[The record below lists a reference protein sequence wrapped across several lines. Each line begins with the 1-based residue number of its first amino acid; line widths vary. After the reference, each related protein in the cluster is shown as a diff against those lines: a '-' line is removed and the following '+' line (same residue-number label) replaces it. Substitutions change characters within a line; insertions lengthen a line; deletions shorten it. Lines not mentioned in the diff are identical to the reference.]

1 MVTEMNNLE
10 NQSTLVRRLGEFLIR
25 YGLVL
30 VLGWI
35 GAMKFTAYEAAGIKA
50 LVETSP
56 FMSWMY
62 KVFSLQ
68 ATSNIIGVAEITAA
82 VLIAI
87 RPISAKLSAIG
98 SVLAVLTFLATLT
111 FLFSLPGWE
120 QSLGGF
126 PALSG
131 SGGFLL
137 KDTVLLGAALFTLGD
152 SLTAADIYSATF
164 AAMFRPL
171 PGAQCAMEGSTRAA
185 FEFCDAATLDAL
197 DPVLFEHRDAMYRD
211 HLELPLAL

>member
-1 MVTEMNNLE
+1 MLTEIQKRSLE
-10 NQSTLVRRLGEFLIR
+10 KNPFERVGAFVIR

-35 GAMKFTAYEAAGIKA
+35 GAMKFTTYEAMGIRA

-62 KVFSLQ
+62 NFMSLQ
-68 ATSNIIGVAEITAA
+68 ATSNVIGVTELTAA
-82 VLIAI
+82 ALIAI
-87 RPISAKLSAIG
+87 RPLAPKVSGIG
-98 SVLAVLTFLATLT
+98 SVLAVFTFLTTLT

-120 QSLGGF
+120 KSLGGF

-152 SLTAADIYSATF
+152 SLAKDGRDISA
-164 AAMFRPL
+164 
-171 PGAQCAMEGSTRAA
+171 G
-185 FEFCDAATLDAL
+185 
-197 DPVLFEHRDAMYRD
+197 
-211 HLELPLAL
+211 

>member
-1 MVTEMNNLE
+1 MVIEMDITRNE
-10 NQSTLVRRLGEFLIR
+10 RTIIQTLGECFIR
-25 YGLVL
+25 YGLVI

-56 FMSWMY
+56 LMSWMY
-62 KVFSLQ
+62 RFLSLQ
-68 ATSNIIGVAEITAA
+68 ATSNVIGVAEITAA

-87 RPISAKLSAIG
+87 RPIQAKLSAVG
-98 SVLAVLTFLATLT
+98 SVLAVFTFLATLT

-120 QSLGGF
+120 KSLGGF

-137 KDTVLLGAALFTLGD
+137 KDLVLLGAALWTLGD
-152 SLTAADIYSATF
+152 SLIAAKTVA
-164 AAMFRPL
+164 
-171 PGAQCAMEGSTRAA
+171 
-185 FEFCDAATLDAL
+185 
-197 DPVLFEHRDAMYRD
+197 
-211 HLELPLAL
+211 

>member
-1 MVTEMNNLE
+1 MAAQIQTVSVEKNSFE
-10 NQSTLVRRLGEFLIR
+10 KLGAFFIR

-35 GAMKFTAYEAAGIKA
+35 GAMKFTAYEAEGIKA

-62 KVFSLQ
+62 KVLSLQ
-68 ATSNIIGVAEITAA
+68 ATSNIIGIAELTAA

-87 RPISAKLSAIG
+87 RPLAPKLSAIG
-98 SVLAVLTFLATLT
+98 SVLAVFTFLTTLT

-120 QSLGGF
+120 KSLGGF

-152 SLTAADIYSATF
+152 SLASK
-164 AAMFRPL
+164 RRVP
-171 PGAQCAMEGSTRAA
+171 
-185 FEFCDAATLDAL
+185 
-197 DPVLFEHRDAMYRD
+197 
-211 HLELPLAL
+211 

>member
-1 MVTEMNNLE
+1 MVSEAAVKKINDG
-10 NQSTLVRRLGEFLIR
+10 SKKLGEFLIR

-35 GAMKFTAYEAAGIKA
+35 GAMKFTAYEAAGIKT

-56 FMSWMY
+56 LMSWMY

-68 ATSNIIGVAEITAA
+68 TTSNIIGVTEITAA
-82 VLIAI
+82 TLIAI
-87 RPISAKLSAIG
+87 RPLSAKLSAVG
-98 SVLAVLTFLATLT
+98 SVLAVFTFLPTLT

-120 QSLGGF
+120 KSLGGF

-152 SLTAADIYSATF
+152 SLAG
-164 AAMFRPL
+164 RK
-171 PGAQCAMEGSTRAA
+171 R
-185 FEFCDAATLDAL
+185 
-197 DPVLFEHRDAMYRD
+197 
-211 HLELPLAL
+211 

>member
-1 MVTEMNNLE
+1 MVSDATVKNSNN
-10 NQSTLVRRLGEFLIR
+10 VIKKLGDFLIR

-35 GAMKFTAYEAAGIKA
+35 GAMKFTAYEASGIRT

-82 VLIAI
+82 ALIAI
-87 RPISAKLSAIG
+87 RPLSAKLSAVG
-98 SVLAVLTFLATLT
+98 SVLAVFTFLTTLT

-120 QSLGGF
+120 KSLGGF

-152 SLTAADIYSATF
+152 SLT
-164 AAMFRPL
+164 
-171 PGAQCAMEGSTRAA
+171 GKQ
-185 FEFCDAATLDAL
+185 
-197 DPVLFEHRDAMYRD
+197 
-211 HLELPLAL
+211 

>member
-1 MVTEMNNLE
+1 MVAQVETISVAKNPFEK
-10 NQSTLVRRLGEFLIR
+10 LGSFFIR
-25 YGLVL
+25 YGLVI

-35 GAMKFTAYEAAGIKA
+35 GAMKFTAYEAEGIKA

-68 ATSNIIGVAEITAA
+68 STSNIIGVAEITAA
-82 VLIAI
+82 VLIAV
-87 RPISAKLSAIG
+87 RPLSAKLSAVG
-98 SVLAVLTFLATLT
+98 SVLAACTFLATLT

-120 QSLGGF
+120 KSLGGF

-152 SLTAADIYSATF
+152 SL
-164 AAMFRPL
+164 
-171 PGAQCAMEGSTRAA
+171 MENK
-185 FEFCDAATLDAL
+185 
-197 DPVLFEHRDAMYRD
+197 
-211 HLELPLAL
+211 

>member
-1 MVTEMNNLE
+1 MVTEINNLE
-10 NQSTLVRRLGEFLIR
+10 NQNALIRRLGEFLIR

-35 GAMKFTAYEAAGIKA
+35 GAMKFTAYEAEGIKT

-62 KVFSLQ
+62 KVFSIQ
-68 ATSNIIGVAEITAA
+68 ATSNIIGSAEITAA

-87 RPISAKLSAIG
+87 RPLSAKLSAVG
-98 SVLAVLTFLATLT
+98 SVLAVCTFLATLT

-120 QSLGGF
+120 KSLGGF

-137 KDTVLLGAALFTLGD
+137 KDTVLMGAALFTLGD
-152 SLTAADIYSATF
+152 SLT
-164 AAMFRPL
+164 
-171 PGAQCAMEGSTRAA
+171 EKK
-185 FEFCDAATLDAL
+185 
-197 DPVLFEHRDAMYRD
+197 
-211 HLELPLAL
+211 

>member
-1 MVTEMNNLE
+1 MAAKNETV
-10 NQSTLVRRLGEFLIR
+10 SFRRNPFEKLGAFFIR

-35 GAMKFTAYEAAGIKA
+35 GAMKFTAYEAEGIKT

-62 KVFSLQ
+62 KVLSLQ
-68 ATSNIIGVAEITAA
+68 ATSNVIGVAELTAA

-87 RPISAKLSAIG
+87 RPLSAKLSAIG
-98 SVLAVLTFLATLT
+98 SVIAVLTFLTTLT

-120 QSLGGF
+120 KSLGGF

-152 SLTAADIYSATF
+152 SL
-164 AAMFRPL
+164 RN
-171 PGAQCAMEGSTRAA
+171 E
-185 FEFCDAATLDAL
+185 
-197 DPVLFEHRDAMYRD
+197 
-211 HLELPLAL
+211 

>member
-1 MVTEMNNLE
+1 MSMEKNALE
-10 NQSTLVRRLGEFLIR
+10 KVGAFVIR

-35 GAMKFTAYEAAGIKA
+35 GAMKFTAYEAEGIKT

-56 FMSWMY
+56 LMSWMY
-62 KVFSLQ
+62 KVLSLQ
-68 ATSNIIGVAEITAA
+68 AASNVIGVAELIAA

-87 RPISAKLSAIG
+87 RPLSAKLSAIG
-98 SVLAVLTFLATLT
+98 SVLAVFTFLTTLT
-111 FLFSLPGWE
+111 FLFTLPGWE

-137 KDTVLLGAALFTLGD
+137 KDIVLLGAAIFTLGD
-152 SLTAADIYSATF
+152 SLSADHRYTAGQ
-164 AAMFRPL
+164 L
-171 PGAQCAMEGSTRAA
+171 
-185 FEFCDAATLDAL
+185 
-197 DPVLFEHRDAMYRD
+197 
-211 HLELPLAL
+211 

>member
-1 MVTEMNNLE
+1 MAAQMETVSFERNPFE
-10 NQSTLVRRLGEFLIR
+10 RLGAFFIR

-35 GAMKFTAYEAAGIKA
+35 GAMKFTAYEAAGIKT

-62 KVFSLQ
+62 KVLSLQ
-68 ATSNIIGVAEITAA
+68 ATSNIIGVAELTAA
-82 VLIAI
+82 ALIAI
-87 RPISAKLSAIG
+87 RPLSAKLSAIG
-98 SVLAVLTFLATLT
+98 SVLAVLTFLTTLT

-120 QSLGGF
+120 KSLGGF

-152 SLTAADIYSATF
+152 SL
-164 AAMFRPL
+164 RNE
-171 PGAQCAMEGSTRAA
+171 Q
-185 FEFCDAATLDAL
+185 
-197 DPVLFEHRDAMYRD
+197 YR
-211 HLELPLAL
+211 

>member
-1 MVTEMNNLE
+1 MAAHV
-10 NQSTLVRRLGEFLIR
+10 QTLSSAKNPFEKLGAFLIR

-35 GAMKFTAYEAAGIKA
+35 GAMKFTAYEAEGIKT

-62 KVFSLQ
+62 KVLSLQ
-68 ATSNIIGVAEITAA
+68 ATSNVIGIAELTAA
-82 VLIAI
+82 ALIAI
-87 RPISAKLSAIG
+87 RPVSSRLSAIG
-98 SVLAVLTFLATLT
+98 SVLAVFTFLTTLT
-111 FLFSLPGWE
+111 FSFSLPGWE
-120 QSLGGF
+120 KSLGGF

-152 SLTAADIYSATF
+152 SLSSEK
-164 AAMFRPL
+164 REP
-171 PGAQCAMEGSTRAA
+171 
-185 FEFCDAATLDAL
+185 
-197 DPVLFEHRDAMYRD
+197 
-211 HLELPLAL
+211 

>member
-1 MVTEMNNLE
+1 MATQIRTMSPEKNSFE
-10 NQSTLVRRLGEFLIR
+10 RAGAFLIR

-35 GAMKFTAYEAAGIKA
+35 GAMKFTAYEAEGIKT

-62 KVFSLQ
+62 RVLSLQ
-68 ATSNIIGVAEITAA
+68 ATSNVIGVAELAAA

-87 RPISAKLSAIG
+87 RPLSAKLSAIG
-98 SVLAVLTFLATLT
+98 SVVAVFTFLATLT

-120 QSLGGF
+120 KSLGGF

-137 KDTVLLGAALFTLGD
+137 KDVVLLGAALFTLGD
-152 SLTAADIYSATF
+152 SLAARKS
-164 AAMFRPL
+164 
-171 PGAQCAMEGSTRAA
+171 
-185 FEFCDAATLDAL
+185 
-197 DPVLFEHRDAMYRD
+197 
-211 HLELPLAL
+211 

>member
-1 MVTEMNNLE
+1 MAAHVHTVSVAKNPFEK
-10 NQSTLVRRLGEFLIR
+10 LGAFLIR

-35 GAMKFTAYEAAGIKA
+35 GAMKFTTYEAEGIKT

-62 KVFSLQ
+62 KVLSLQ
-68 ATSNIIGVAEITAA
+68 ATSNVIGIAELTAA
-82 VLIAI
+82 ALIAI
-87 RPISAKLSAIG
+87 RPLAPKLSAIG
-98 SVLAVLTFLATLT
+98 SVLAVFTFLTTLT

-152 SLTAADIYSATF
+152 SLASEN
-164 AAMFRPL
+164 R
-171 PGAQCAMEGSTRAA
+171 ER
-185 FEFCDAATLDAL
+185 
-197 DPVLFEHRDAMYRD
+197 
-211 HLELPLAL
+211 

>member
-1 MVTEMNNLE
+1 MAAQIQTVSFERNPVE
-10 NQSTLVRRLGEFLIR
+10 RLGAFFIR

-35 GAMKFTAYEAAGIKA
+35 GAMKFTAYEAEGIKA

-62 KVFSLQ
+62 KVLSLQ
-68 ATSNIIGVAEITAA
+68 ATSNVIGLAELTAA
-82 VLIAI
+82 ALIAV
-87 RPISAKLSAIG
+87 RPLSAKLSAIG
-98 SVLAVLTFLATLT
+98 SVLAVFTFLTTLK

-120 QSLGGF
+120 KSLGGF

-137 KDTVLLGAALFTLGD
+137 KDTVLLCAALFTLGG
-152 SLTAADIYSATF
+152 SLGGG
-164 AAMFRPL
+164 R
-171 PGAQCAMEGSTRAA
+171 
-185 FEFCDAATLDAL
+185 
-197 DPVLFEHRDAMYRD
+197 RDR
-211 HLELPLAL
+211 